1 MFGGAARGD
10 RRRLDAVARRDARF
24 FERAFDWDA
33 DASGRVEIKPGAD
46 AAVDAA
52 DARLAADDGAGRV
65 VARARATLGGGRDA
79 AAFASANKD
88 THLVEVPDRLA
99 SRVPGTWSREGKRK
113 GFERFDAPDLARLR
127 VERAEAEEARE
138 LALAGVLRTLTVA
151 FCADRPRWA
160 RAAEAA
166 AARGRARLA
175 GGGGGVGRGDV
186 RGHLHARSPRERRC

>member
-1 MFGGAARGD
+1 MCIRDSSEKHSCSAAQLAAIGGVSMPS
-10 RRRLDAVARRDARF
+10 LDATLGF

-33 DASGRVEIKPGAD
+33 ARASGRVEPKPGAD

-52 DARLAADDGAGRV
+52 DARLAAADEALDAWLRG
-65 VARARATLGGGRDA
+65 ARATLGGGRDA

-127 VERAEAEEARE
+127 VE
-138 LALAGVLRTLTVA
+138 LSLI
-151 FCADRPRWA
+151 
-160 RAAEAA
+160 
-166 AARGRARLA
+166 
-175 GGGGGVGRGDV
+175 
-186 RGHLHARSPRERRC
+186 HI